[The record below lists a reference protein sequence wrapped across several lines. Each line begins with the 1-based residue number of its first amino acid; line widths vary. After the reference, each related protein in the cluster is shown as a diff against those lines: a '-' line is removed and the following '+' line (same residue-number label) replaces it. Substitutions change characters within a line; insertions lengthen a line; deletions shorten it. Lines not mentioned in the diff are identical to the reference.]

1 MNTPKEQIIN
11 YFRHCG
17 LTGVTQQDY
26 QEKRIKEVQE
36 NKYIIIKKQ
45 KKNST
50 IEETVEIEFE
60 NQSEILEVIEETQN
74 ETGEIVCSQYEVE
87 INTEDEMNQ

>member
-17 LTGVTQQDY
+17 LTGVTQGDY
-26 QEKRIKEVQE
+26 QETRSKEVQE
-36 NKYIIIKKQ
+36 SKYILVKKQ
-45 KKNST
+45 KKVSV

-60 NQSEILEVIEETQN
+60 NQPEILEVIEETQK

-87 INTEDEMNQ
+87 ISTEDEMNQ

>member
-26 QEKRIKEVQE
+26 QETRIKEVQE
-36 NKYIIIKKQ
+36 NKYILVKKQ
-45 KKNST
+45 KKTSA

-60 NQSEILEVIEETQN
+60 NQPEILEVIEEMQDQ
-74 ETGEIVCSQYEVE
+74 TGELVCSQYEVE
-87 INTEDEMNQ
+87 INTQDEMNQ